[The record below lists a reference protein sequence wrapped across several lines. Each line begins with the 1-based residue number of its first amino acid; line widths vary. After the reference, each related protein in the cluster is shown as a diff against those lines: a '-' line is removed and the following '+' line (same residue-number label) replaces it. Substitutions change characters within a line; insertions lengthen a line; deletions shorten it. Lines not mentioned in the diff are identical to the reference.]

1 MESTNQFQHTLI
13 VNSGPNMGQSYVLH
27 DVVSTMGRSVDNTIV
42 LDSSQVSRYHAK
54 ITIMPDGAV
63 IEDSGS
69 TNGTYV
75 NGQRITSQVIL
86 TSGDSIGIANYI
98 TYKYVVE
105 NVRAVSP
112 QPSAKGSTRVF
123 GVPDEYGPTQT
134 PSPEIRT
141 YTPEFQRNMYE
152 PVVPSAVPSIPANAL
167 ISKKN
172 PTALYIII
180 TLLVVLICICVAVA
194 IFLWFAPE
202 AFWRDF
208 FDFFGIPWPSQ
219 PMFYVK

>member
-1 MESTNQFQHTLI
+1 
-13 VNSGPNMGQSYVLH
+13 
-27 DVVSTMGRSVDNTIV
+27 VDNTIV

-54 ITIMPDGAV
+54 ITILPDGAV

-69 TNGTYV
+69 TNGTFV
-75 NGQRITSQVIL
+75 NGQRITSQYRL
-86 TSGDSIGIANYI
+86 SSGDSIGIANYI
-98 TYKYVVE
+98 TYQYVVE
-105 NVRAVSP
+105 SVRAVSP
-112 QPSAKGSTRVF
+112 QPGAKGSTQVF
-123 GVPDEYGPTQT
+123 GTPGDYGPAQT

-141 YTPEFQRNMYE
+141 YTPEFQSSTYA
-152 PVVPSAVPSIPANAL
+152 PVVTSAVPPNPVNES

-172 PTALYIII
+172 PTALYFIIA
-180 TLLVVLICICVAVA
+180 LLVVLICICIAAA

-219 PMFYVK
+219 PMLLLNW